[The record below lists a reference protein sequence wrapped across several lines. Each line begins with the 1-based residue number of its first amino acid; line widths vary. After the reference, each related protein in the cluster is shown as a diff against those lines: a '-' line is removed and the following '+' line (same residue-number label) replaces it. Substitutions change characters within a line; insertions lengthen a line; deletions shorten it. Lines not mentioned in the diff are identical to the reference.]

1 MGKIGIIVA
10 MDVEFQRVDALLEDK
25 TERWVNGF
33 AFVEGRLG
41 DKQII
46 LARSGIGKVCAAVGV
61 SEMIRAFAPECIVNT
76 GVAGGIDD
84 SLCVM
89 DIVVGKET
97 VYHDV
102 WCGEGNA
109 YGQIQGMPAVFPAD
123 ARLLSAAMSVGS
135 DVRIV
140 CGQICT
146 GDKFITD
153 REVLDS
159 IKYGF
164 PQGLAVDMESAAMAQ
179 VCYIYGVP
187 FLSFRII
194 SDTPGKTENH
204 ALQYQNFWTTAPEKS
219 FEVLKQ
225 LIQNM

>member
-10 MDVEFQRVDALLEDK
+10 MDVELQRVEALLECK
-25 TERWVNGF
+25 TERKVNGF
-33 AFVEGRLG
+33 VYVEGRVG
-41 DKQII
+41 TKEII
-46 LARSGIGKVCAAVGV
+46 LAKSGIGKVSAAVGV
-61 SEMIRAFAPECIVNT
+61 SGMIREFAPDCIINT

-109 YGQIQGMPAVFPAD
+109 YGQVQGMPAVFPAD
-123 ARLLSAAMSVGS
+123 TRLLNAAMSVGS
-135 DVRIV
+135 DVNIV
-140 CGQICT
+140 CGLICT
-146 GDKFITD
+146 GDKFITN

-159 IKYGF
+159 IKAGF

-179 VCYIYGVP
+179 VCHIYGVP

-194 SDTPGKTENH
+194 SDTPGKTVNH
-204 ALQYQNFWTTAPEKS
+204 ALQYENFWAAAPEKS

-225 LIQNM
+225 LIACL